1 MPYECK
7 GGSGIDNT
15 LEIGTFDGQPP
26 MIILAGTT
34 DTVTPYIY
42 SKEAV
47 EKAQSEGIPAEL
59 ITMTG
64 PGHVNWED
72 VHTNYFEDLTTN
84 LYDLVTKDANMMP
97 DGCQASQ

>member
-7 GGSGIDNT
+7 GGSGKDDT
-15 LEIGTFDGQPP
+15 QDIGTFADQPP

-97 DGCQASQ
+97 AGCQ